1 VTLPTDPF
9 AIPDWLTAAQLL
21 VLVGVDPARATDAQL
36 ARAGMVADAINTDVA
51 RFLDRPDP
59 LSDPVVAAGDASIR
73 AAAAQAG
80 INAYGRF
87 DTKFDAAGYADQQGQ
102 AVKVARDALAYV
114 QPQLERWRRV
124 AIG

>member
-1 VTLPTDPF
+1 VTLPADPF
-9 AIPDWLTAAQLL
+9 SIPDWLTPAQLL
-21 VLVGVDPARATDAQL
+21 VLVGVDPTTATTAQTARAV
-36 ARAGMVADAINTDVA
+36 MVADAINVDVA

-59 LSDPVVAAGDASIR
+59 IADPVLAAGEASIR
-73 AAAAQAG
+73 AACAQAG

-87 DTKFDAAGYADQQGQ
+87 DTKFDSAGYADQQGQ